1 MLCFILQ
8 EIGDVENWAKSIET
22 DMRTISSALEYT
34 YKRSKYREQIMY
46 DWSENNILFFA
57 FCEISNIFTEQPFFS
72 SCGIWTGV
80 FHIDCSK
87 MPLTELLIK

>member
-34 YKRSKYREQIMY
+34 YKRSKYIKQIM
-46 DWSENNILFFA
+46 SENNSLFFA
-57 FCEISNIFTEQPFFS
+57 YCEISNIFTEQPFFS